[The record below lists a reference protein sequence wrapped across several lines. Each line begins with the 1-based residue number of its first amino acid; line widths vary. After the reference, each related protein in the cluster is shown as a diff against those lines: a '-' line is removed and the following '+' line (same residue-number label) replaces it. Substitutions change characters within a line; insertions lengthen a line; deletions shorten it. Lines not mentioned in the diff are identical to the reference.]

1 MKKLKRNAQTN
12 LIEPDGLRMR
22 SVTKSGVLGA
32 NPNNCYCYRQ
42 AYDESAGDGQ
52 SECEKRICFRA
63 HIA

>member
-22 SVTKSGVLGA
+22 PVTKSGVLGA
-32 NPNNCYCYRQ
+32 NPNNCDCYRQ